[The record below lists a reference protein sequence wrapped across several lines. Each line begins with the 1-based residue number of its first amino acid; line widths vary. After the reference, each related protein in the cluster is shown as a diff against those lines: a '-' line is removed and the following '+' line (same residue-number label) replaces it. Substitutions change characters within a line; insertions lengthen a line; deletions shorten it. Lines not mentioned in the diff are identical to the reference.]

1 MSLILIAVI
10 SILGILLG
18 RFFFKHW
25 FNHLTM
31 YCFIFGASIF
41 LYEIKLLPYVD
52 IMPLTWFVII
62 SAFLSFLMGVLT
74 VITARNL
81 YKGNSIITERSDI
94 NLKIFSDEGR
104 ILKYS
109 IIFFSLISLFAAVQF
124 WMVLIKQFGSIP
136 AVFINAQVIYRLNIT
151 GKLTGTTPYIY
162 LVGYVAVFL
171 AGLYTAFKGRFTFLA
186 FLPILS
192 LILRDLAGSG
202 RAGMLFALMEF
213 IFTIILFRYLLN
225 KDKLHRFKFSKLSI
239 LLVSV
244 ILLSLF
250 IASASLVKVSRGVV
264 KAENYSGASREL
276 RQTRDNL
283 ILSPSLYL
291 YLSSDVGVLSKYLS
305 SEGERTPFGQNTF
318 MTFYL
323 FLAKFKVIEN
333 PSEFQ
338 KGYYIPMWTNTGT
351 YLRELHADFGIPGI
365 FLGPFLIGLFL
376 TWLWFKFFENHSLIA
391 LVFLVYLN
399 IIVGFSFFVMATRV
413 IYWSTSLVMLILF
426 LPVLEKL
433 AAFNKRKI
441 VDFQ

>member
-10 SILGILLG
+10 SFLGILLG
-18 RFFFKHW
+18 KFFFKHW

-31 YCFIFGASIF
+31 YCFVFGGSVF

-52 IMPLTWFVII
+52 IVPLTWFVII
-62 SAFLSFLMGVLT
+62 SAFFSFLMGVLT
-74 VITARNL
+74 IITARNL
-81 YKGNSIITERSDI
+81 YRENSIVIERSDI
-94 NLKIFSDEGR
+94 NLKIFSDDGR

-109 IIFFSLISLFAAVQF
+109 IIFFSLISLYAAVEF

-151 GKLTGTTPYIY
+151 GKLSGTTPYIY

-171 AGLYTAFKGRFTFLA
+171 AGIYTSYKGKFTFLA

-225 KDKLHRFKFSKLSI
+225 KDKLRRYNFSKLSI

-318 MTFYL
+318 MTFYS
-323 FLAKFKVIEN
+323 FLAKFKVIEK

-365 FLGPFLIGLFL
+365 FLGPFLIGLVL
-376 TWLWFKFFENHSLIA
+376 TWLWFKFYEKHSLIVLA
-391 LVFLVYLN
+391 FLVYLN

-413 IYWSTSLVMLILF
+413 IYWLTSLLLLILF
-426 LPVLEKL
+426 IPIIEKISTY
-433 AAFNKRKI
+433 NSRKST
-441 VDFQ
+441 DF